1 MKAKAFLRLLN
12 GEKQETNVK
21 LYVEEDNGVSLYGI
35 KGVSKTALNFEYGGG
50 IEICIED
57 IDKWI

>member
-21 LYVEEDNGVSLYGI
+21 LYVEDDNGVSLYGI

-50 IEICIED
+50 NLY
-57 IDKWI
+57 